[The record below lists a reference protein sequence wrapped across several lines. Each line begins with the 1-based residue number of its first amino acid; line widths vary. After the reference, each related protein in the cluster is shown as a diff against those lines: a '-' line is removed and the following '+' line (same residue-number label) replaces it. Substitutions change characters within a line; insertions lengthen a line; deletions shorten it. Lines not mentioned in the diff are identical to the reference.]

1 MKPLAVVIAFVGLL
15 SLFWWAS
22 RNQDTRRQR
31 IRWTIVVG
39 TAMLLGALG
48 VVLFPRSAALL
59 IVLGLIGLV
68 GIGVIASLLYLAW
81 LVIVSLNRRKYAERR
96 DLALSQDWYR
106 ELKEGITGATRDRV
120 VELEAL
126 GFQRTLDFR
135 TDDATQGSILIR
147 ERGPIYAEVSQPPP
161 GTRPG
166 SGELITELTTHLA
179 NNVGLVCTSTYGFA
193 LASPDMLLQVFP
205 TAASDELMRH
215 HERAIAWVRA
225 RGIAIEPASRQV
237 VHRCQL
243 ALAAQYDAAVRAPHR
258 DTSRELWRIAKGIR
272 VHLGAVDANSTMKER
287 LEKITIRSTKA
298 TQAKDSE

>member
-22 RNQDTRRQR
+22 RNQGTRRQR

-126 GFQRTLDFR
+126 GFQRTLDFVR
-135 TDDATQGSILIR
+135 T
-147 ERGPIYAEVSQPPP
+147 
-161 GTRPG
+161 TRRKVRFLSANGDLSMPRY
-166 SGELITELTTHLA
+166 LNRHL
-179 NNVGLVCTSTYGFA
+179 
-193 LASPDMLLQVFP
+193 
-205 TAASDELMRH
+205 
-215 HERAIAWVRA
+215 ERAPVQESSSPSSRLTLQTMLDWCAPA
-225 RGIAIEPASRQV
+225 RMGSHLLPPICCFRSFRRQRPMSYCATMNEPS
-237 VHRCQL
+237 
-243 ALAAQYDAAVRAPHR
+243 
-258 DTSRELWRIAKGIR
+258 
-272 VHLGAVDANSTMKER
+272 LG
-287 LEKITIRSTKA
+287 
-298 TQAKDSE
+298 